1 MLAKSSLA
9 AALCLGQLA
18 LALPQPQSSSSGN
31 DTSIADLVKDV
42 EPCVL
47 KCIRDAAPQVNCQ
60 SDDLSCLCSKNPQE
74 FRELLQPCV
83 LSGCEDLSIA
93 IRKLPTLSPPPRLT
107 LTDLCRAEAPPKISK
122 VCDRVKDDPSQDEL
136 KAASEALAGDDSEK
150 TNGGSN
156 SEGGGS
162 DSGDGDDEGAAA
174 GLAAN
179 GLLVAIV
186 ALLLL

>member
-93 IRKLPTLSPPPRLT
+93 IQ
-107 LTDLCRAEAPPKISK
+107 APPKISK

-162 DSGDGDDEGAAA
+162 DSGDGGDEGAAA